1 MEAIDWEDI
10 PREHVRDGVSRCG
23 FGNEDVLLVMNT
35 CAPGMDLN
43 PHVHDFVQIA
53 MIVKGRAIYQV
64 GDVRNEMGPGSIV
77 MIPPGV
83 EHHID
88 PIGDEPVLNLDVFA
102 PARTDLL
109 HLLDWMKGAHAQ
121 TSTDDRS

>member
-1 MEAIDWEDI
+1 MTEGSHVKAINWEDI
-10 PREHVRDGVSRCG
+10 PGEDVRAGVSRRG
-23 FGNEDVLLVMNT
+23 FGNDDCLLVMNECT
-35 CAPGMDLN
+35 PGMDLN

-53 MIVKGRAIYQV
+53 LILKGRAIYQV

-77 MIPPGV
+77 LIPPGV

-102 PARTDLL
+102 PARADLL
-109 HLLDWMKGAHAQ
+109 HLLDWMKQAAPQ
-121 TSTDDRS
+121 